1 MLPNINVSRE
11 VCLLTGVGL
20 TDVDSHKVCQAGEF
34 GAHLAKLTQLGHE
47 RRSGAGTEVDDER
60 SSWSAFAEERD
71 DLPGVEV
78 VQLRVGGSKASLGF
92 LHRISYSSEICLLDN
107 LGII

>member
-1 MLPNINVSRE
+1 MSL
-11 VCLLTGVGL
+11 G
-20 TDVDSHKVCQAGEF
+20 DVDRHKVCQAGEF
-34 GAHLAKLTQLGHE
+34 GCHLAKFTKLGHE
-47 RRSGAGTEVDDER
+47 RRSGAGAEVDDER
-60 SSWSAFAEERD
+60 SAGPTSAEERD